1 MSTNPLVAAF
11 FAQPLP
17 AAKPKRHYRDRAI
30 QDSREWAGLQCEIP
44 LERIPVGEIGGLGY
58 SNEEERGT
66 LYCPWC
72 PEYPHGC
79 KRKATPERMA
89 AFRAYLDTLKA
100 RNEASDRDRAK
111 RAAHA
116 EEVHRQMLDP
126 RAAKYFDDDK
136 EAA

>member
-1 MSTNPLVAAF
+1 MSTNPLVSAF

-30 QDSREWAGLQCEIP
+30 EDSREWAGLQCEIP

-79 KRKATPERMA
+79 KRKATQERRE
-89 AFRAYLDTLKA
+89 AFALYLEDLRRRNLLARKEHERYRIHRA
-100 RNEASDRDRAK
+100 NEETGERRRRERK
-111 RAAHA
+111 EI
-116 EEVHRQMLDP
+116 EE
-126 RAAKYFDDDK
+126 
-136 EAA
+136 E